1 MKHRFNLIKK
11 LIFLSDLKLILKD
24 LFFVLFCFPLNSI
37 EKMELLWSFSSL
49 DSKTKLSAMCH
60 RTQFLTWYHK
70 ENVFLTFS
78 ILLTQSYILNWTILH
93 K

>member
-49 DSKTKLSAMCH
+49 DSKTKLSDLPEGFKLIIKI
-60 RTQFLTWYHK
+60 RRIVIRNIY
-70 ENVFLTFS
+70 
-78 ILLTQSYILNWTILH
+78 
-93 K
+93 